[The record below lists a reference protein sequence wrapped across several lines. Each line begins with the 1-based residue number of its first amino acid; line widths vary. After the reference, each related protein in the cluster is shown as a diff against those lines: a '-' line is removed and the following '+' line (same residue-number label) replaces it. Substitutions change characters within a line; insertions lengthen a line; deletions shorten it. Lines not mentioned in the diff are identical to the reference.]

1 MLLSEIFRSENI
13 FWLAFL
19 DQEAASGNLGGGYC
33 AKRSHLRSPSEM
45 YSCGSVQ
52 YDKRI
57 KSERESSRRIT
68 QPTLQSLR
76 PANQAVSIL
85 GPRRRSRS
93 RSKIANVT
101 WQTARSRWRLFVTC
115 QSQRWA
121 AAKVCKSV
129 KLLPLPSLPSLPAF

>member
-76 PANQAVSIL
+76 SANQAVSIL
-85 GPRRRSRS
+85 GPRRRSRYAQQD
-93 RSKIANVT
+93 RQRDLANYQIT
-101 WQTARSRWRLFVTC
+101 LAFVLLLVKTKAGLR
-115 QSQRWA
+115 QRFA
-121 AAKVCKSV
+121 N
-129 KLLPLPSLPSLPAF
+129 